1 MLAGNN
7 DAKSPPAP
15 VPVRQ
20 SLILGGGCFWCL
32 DASYRLVPGVS
43 SVVSG
48 YAGGH
53 VDNPGYRAVCSGKTG
68 HAEVVRIEFDPSLVT
83 VERLLELF
91 WRIHDPTTLNRQG
104 DDVGTQYRSTIMY
117 ADAAQ
122 KLAAER
128 SIEDARPR
136 FASPIVTELV
146 PAPRFWPAE
155 EYHQDYF
162 TKNPDQ
168 GYCQYVVRA
177 KVDKMR
183 KALSGGDKH

>member
-1 MLAGNN
+1 
-7 DAKSPPAP
+7 
-15 VPVRQ
+15 
-20 SLILGGGCFWCL
+20 
-32 DASYRLVPGVS
+32 
-43 SVVSG
+43 
-48 YAGGH
+48 
-53 VDNPGYRAVCSGKTG
+53 
-68 HAEVVRIEFDPSLVT
+68 
-83 VERLLELF
+83 
-91 WRIHDPTTLNRQG
+91 
-104 DDVGTQYRSTIMY
+104 MY

-128 SIEDARPR
+128 SIEAARPR

-155 EYHQDYF
+155 DYHQDYF

-183 KALSGGDKH
+183 NALSGADKH